1 MLGPVFCGL
10 ESELSR
16 LGPSW
21 SELVSRGISQGGGW
35 GVVERD
41 RLKRTLLQLMRVVLV
56 LVLVN
61 GGFSLFLF
69 RIWG

>member
-21 SELVSRGISQGGGW
+21 SELVSRGISQGG